1 MPDTITESELT
12 AIRAKF
18 EDVNKAGWNT
28 HGAMRAAIEA
38 VGITIVPDPIREPEG
53 DVIVVDKYTV
63 CWRKGRN
70 IWIDI
75 ACGEHRPWSG
85 LEGPVKIYRAEE
97 SV

>member
-18 EDVNKAGWNT
+18 DDRTAYTIK
-28 HGAMRAAIEA
+28 GAMQHALRE
-38 VGITIVPDPIREPEG
+38 VGITVIPDPIPEPEG
-53 DVIVVDKYTV
+53 DVIVEDKYTI

-70 IWIDI
+70 SWIDI

-85 LEGPVKIYRAEE
+85 LEGPVKIYRLEGEAK
-97 SV
+97 